1 MMPRGNPSQ
10 TYQEALARLGF
21 AQEWGAILVT
31 PSWPI
36 CLILPYY
43 HVGI

>member
-21 AQEWGAILVT
+21 AQA
-31 PSWPI
+31 
-36 CLILPYY
+36 
-43 HVGI
+43 VGCHFGHTKLANFV